1 MEVLSLLVRVRPAPA
16 VWLCR
21 RRKRHHLFRDLL
33 RRFRKRRA
41 AGSELDWP
49 RNRIDDRRLLS
60 NDELPWEL
68 NGHERQLLSKAWLG
82 FTVNSP
88 TSDRTRP
95 RALRWRSRGV
105 NGVAPVGQ
113 LLGPNA
119 STRSTGR
126 GAGCSESL
134 RASSA
139 LWPHQEPRCQFGF
152 HQLRRCGCYGL
163 PSLAYLHRSCAPSVR
178 YDDGVPSTAVRHLSR
193 ITCFGGY

>member
-1 MEVLSLLVRVRPAPA
+1 MFGFDQLPLFGFAAAENAATHSAICCAGFESAELRAPN
-16 VWLCR
+16 
-21 RRKRHHLFRDLL
+21 
-33 RRFRKRRA
+33 
-41 AGSELDWP
+41 WP

-82 FTVNSP
+82 ITVNSP

-139 LWPHQEPRCQFGF
+139 LWPHQEPRFQFGF
-152 HQLRRCGCYGL
+152 HPLRRCGCYGL
-163 PSLAYLHRSCAPSVR
+163 PLLAYLHRSCAPSAR
-178 YDDGVPSTAVRHLSR
+178 YDDGVPSTAVPHPSR